1 MASEKFNLT
10 IEDKVLLHLLKY
22 FNLREDYEQPVEL
35 TQPGIAQAV
44 EIRRSHASYVL
55 KSLKEKVLVTER
67 VAHVKD
73 LTRKRKVYFLT
84 DNGNCHSRTLKEY
97 LYERTINLKES
108 TGELKGI
115 KIAELYGKYSS
126 KLSFVKLLNSISPNG
141 IVEETELS
149 NLINLKPR
157 SEISGLEKLVP
168 VTFIDNMAQPSRFVG
183 RENEIDIIKTWLAVH
198 RSGIFIIK
206 GIPGMGK
213 TTLLAKIISEITN
226 DQTRNIFWFRFHTW
240 STIKGTLSEL
250 GAFLG
255 KLGKNALKFYIEHE
269 KIIELDQIMG
279 LLTTDL
285 QDVNAI
291 FIFDDF
297 QKTNEE
303 LRQLFSMLVEMLETV
318 SSSTLKI
325 IILTRQ
331 DLNFYDRRKVAI
343 KKLISEFELVGLDPM
358 GSKDLLN
365 LGGLNDTDFKEIFKL
380 TEGHPLSLELISN
393 HFSDQGLNDLKV
405 EFNLEELF
413 KEEHDINKYIREEIF
428 YNLGDP
434 EKQLLNL
441 ISIYRF
447 PVQPNALFLDDDV
460 DFECID
466 SLVSRALIHETTSGF
481 EAHELL
487 KEFFY
492 RRLTP
497 KQKSRYHQLAAE
509 YYVTELSE
517 NKLLEPV
524 DLVFGSFLALEAQ
537 YHFLNSGMHSKAAE
551 LSVEFGDTLISTG
564 YSEEFFNILDKLDQG
579 AVSEDIWPEVLIHK
593 GHILTFNGHWN
604 EALACFEQSLELSRN
619 LKEDCLTARA
629 FNGIGVIYF
638 RKGDLQQAM
647 QYYQKGLEIANAAD
661 DKQNCSKLNSNIALV
676 HWSLGDLDQAIE
688 LTKNSLVLAEKLN
701 DTQGIARAYNNLGII
716 YWEQR
721 KLDQAIVAYNK
732 SLELSEALGD
742 KHTIAI
748 LYDNL
753 GEAYRLKELNQEAEE
768 FYMKSLA
775 LSERLGF
782 MWQIGEVNT
791 NLGIMYKNLD
801 QEKSSEFFSKAL
813 DMYSSIGAE
822 REVKKLK
829 KIIDK
834 KIE

>member
-1 MASEKFNLT
+1 MAIEKFSLT
-10 IEDKVLLHLLKY
+10 IEDKVLLHLLRY
-22 FNLREDYEQPVEL
+22 FNLRDDYEQTVEL

-55 KSLKEKVLVTER
+55 KNLKEKGLVSER

-84 DNGNCHSRTLKEY
+84 ENGNNHSRTLKTY
-97 LYERTINLKES
+97 LFARPIRLKES
-108 TGELKGI
+108 SGELKNI
-115 KIAELYGKYSS
+115 ELSELYGKYSS
-126 KLSFVKLLNSISPNG
+126 KLPLVRLLNSVSTEG
-141 IVEETELS
+141 LVEEDELF
-149 NLINLKPR
+149 NIINLKPR
-157 SEISGLEKLVP
+157 SVTTGLSEMAP

-183 RENEIDIIKTWLAVH
+183 RENEINIM
-198 RSGIFIIK
+198 RSWIATENSGMFIIK

-213 TTLLAKIISEITN
+213 TTLLAKIISEFAN
-226 DQTRNIFWFRFHTW
+226 DQTNNIFWFRFHSW
-240 STIKGTLSEL
+240 STIKGTLYEL
-250 GAFLG
+250 GSFLG
-255 KLGKNALKFYIEHE
+255 KLGKKALKFYIEHE
-269 KIIELDQIMG
+269 KVIELDQVMG

-285 QDVNAI
+285 QEVQAI
-291 FIFDDF
+291 LIFDDF

-303 LRQLFSMLVEMLETV
+303 LRLLFSMLVEMLEGLKG
-318 SSSTLKI
+318 SMLKI

-331 DLNFYDRRKVAI
+331 DLNFYDRRNVAI
-343 KKLISEFELVGLDPM
+343 KKLISEFELVGLDSM
-358 GSKDLLN
+358 GSKELLN
-365 LGGLNDTDFKEIFKL
+365 LGGLNDAEFKEIFKL

-393 HFSDQGLNDLKV
+393 HFSNKGLNDLKV

-428 YNLGDP
+428 YNLGEP

-441 ISIYRF
+441 ISIYRN
-447 PVQPNALFLDDDV
+447 PVQPYALFVHDDI

-497 KQKSRYHQLAAE
+497 KQKSKCHQLAAE
-509 YYVTELSE
+509 YYVTELLE
-517 NKLLEPV
+517 NKLLEPA
-524 DLVFGSFLALEAQ
+524 DLGFGPFLALEAQ
-537 YHFLNSGMHSKAAE
+537 YHFLNAGMHSKAAE
-551 LSVEFGDTLISTG
+551 LVVEFGDKLISTG
-564 YSEEFFNILDKLDQG
+564 YSEEFFNILAKLDQNT
-579 AVSEDIWPEVLIHK
+579 VSEHVWPEVLIHK
-593 GHILTFNGHWN
+593 GHILTFNGHWDD
-604 EALACFEQSLELSRN
+604 ALVCFEQSLELSRN
-619 LKEDCLTARA
+619 LNEDCLTARA
-629 FNGIGVIYF
+629 FNGIGVIHF
-638 RKGDLQQAM
+638 RKGDLKLAM
-647 QYYQKGLEIANAAD
+647 QFYQKGLDIAQAAD

-676 HWSLGDLDQAIE
+676 HWSEGDLDKAIE
-688 LTKNSLVLAEKLN
+688 LTKNSLALAETLN

-721 KLDQAIVAYNK
+721 KLDQAIEAYNR
-732 SLELSEALGD
+732 SLELSETLGD

-753 GEAYRLKELNQEAEE
+753 GEAYRLKELNEKAEE

-775 LSERLGF
+775 LSEQLGF
-782 MWQIGEVNT
+782 MWQIGEVNS

-801 QEKSSEFFSKAL
+801 QEKSSEYFSKAL
-813 DMYSSIGAE
+813 EMYSSMGAV
-822 REVKKLK
+822 REVEKLK
-829 KIIDK
+829 KIMDENIQ
-834 KIE
+834 